1 MIHTRFQLSDR
12 QNSGWNLLSN
22 FINMRLFSCY
32 VCYWKLVSNKISCN
46 IDTAMQLNVLWSSW
60 YMMISFPL
68 TPRFFSRAC
77 HNYWLVHSRECV
89 SVYTRARIACWFYR
103 TIKSLWNP
111 YRIKTK
117 IHMQEVQR
125 EETTSDWRGADDLK
139 PDEYID
145 KSCGFQAN
153 THAPFYRKWLALGY
167 KTKANFYQSKAVE
180 NLMTDNSC
188 KNGILGI
195 TLDITSYWTNLSDG
209 WNFRVEL
216 STRKFHL
223 YTNRFMYWNGWTSS
237 SL

>member
-1 MIHTRFQLSDR
+1 M
-12 QNSGWNLLSN
+12 
-22 FINMRLFSCY
+22 MLFSCY
-32 VCYWKLVSNKISCN
+32 VCYRKLVSNKISCN

-89 SVYTRARIACWFYR
+89 SVYTRARLAWWFYR

-111 YRIKTK
+111 YKKHARGPERGNNKRLKRRGRLKTGC
-117 IHMQEVQR
+117 V
-125 EETTSDWRGADDLK
+125 
-139 PDEYID
+139 YID

-167 KTKANFYQSKAVE
+167 ETKANFYQSKAVE

-195 TLDITSYWTNLSDG
+195 SLDITCSYWRNLSDG

-223 YTNRFMYWNGWTSS
+223 YTNRFM
-237 SL
+237 